1 MMRKEIEKGQT
12 SNCNQSN
19 TPLQYE
25 GKNKALQRLNK
36 GLAGCKPISKELSVK
51 IAYKLGVRYELV
63 FSVGNE

>member
-1 MMRKEIEKGQT
+1 MGKIIEKGQT

-25 GKNKALQRLNK
+25 GENKALQRLNK
-36 GLAGCKPISKELSVK
+36 GLAECEPTTSQIRRK

-63 FSVGNE
+63 FSV

>member
-1 MMRKEIEKGQT
+1 MAKGIEKGQT

-25 GKNKALQRLNK
+25 GKNKQLQRLNR
-36 GLAGCKPISKELSVK
+36 GLAGYKPTTSQTRGK